1 MNIDVIASVKEVSCE
16 RIAGKNI
23 VVIDVLRATTTIV
36 TALANNACCVIPVE
50 HIEEARKI
58 HNNENAGMVLL
69 GGEREAKIIEGF
81 HFGNSPLSYIE
92 EKISGKKVVLT
103 TTNGTR
109 TIKACEE
116 GENLYIV
123 SFLNASAVVK
133 KLIEDNQDIVV
144 VCSGTDEQYSMDDA
158 LCAGMIISLINNEE
172 KITTTDL
179 GWTVKE
185 LYEIYK
191 NDFHGLLKNCSHY
204 KRLKENGFEEDLR
217 YCLQTDVYSIVPIY
231 KDGYIQ
237 VINEVEYVI

>member
-1 MNIDVIASVKEVSCE
+1 MNIDVIVSVKEVSGE
-16 RIAGKNI
+16 RIAGKNV
-23 VVIDVLRATTTIV
+23 VVIDVLRATATIV

-50 HIEEARKI
+50 YIEEARNI
-58 HNNENAGMVLL
+58 HDNENMVLL
-69 GGEREAKIIEGF
+69 GGERKGKIIESF

-92 EKISGKKVVLT
+92 EKIRGKKVVLT

-109 TIKACEE
+109 TIKACVE
-116 GENLYIV
+116 GENLYIA
-123 SFLNASAVVK
+123 SFLNVSAVVK
-133 KLIEDNQDIVV
+133 KLIEDDQDVVV

-158 LCAGMIISLINNEE
+158 LCAGMIISLIYNEE

-179 GWTVKE
+179 GWTIKE
-185 LYEIYK
+185 LYESYK
-191 NDFHGLLKNCSHY
+191 HDFHRLLKNCSHY

-217 YCLQTDVYSIVPIY
+217 YCLQTDVYSIVPSY